1 MSPAHLVDVARIER
15 FLARK
20 GWTWRAM
27 EQGRTPLSLTEIQLL
42 IICSDPV
49 LWAEQFLIERHA
61 PGRQRWKLY
70 PHQARSLR
78 YLGSTIHECGA
89 EVGKT
94 REIVVRALWRA
105 ITGKGDQLIT
115 AAQDG
120 HLDSI
125 YDEMAYLINA
135 DSWLGAQVDQDASKV
150 KPYRKIVW
158 QGGNI
163 IHFRPIG
170 YDGAAIRGL
179 HVVAGYMD
187 EASKVKSR
195 PAFGEFFG
203 RILPG
208 GTSHLY
214 STPDG
219 DRSCRFFELCQQ
231 AANSD
236 GLIDAAPDEPIAAL
250 PGDSAVKFRWPKT
263 VMPAPFWS
271 HERERKLLE
280 QYGGRDSSDYQMLVE
295 GNWGDPAASVFP
307 WEVFSRCLGYVPDFV
322 DARLLWQAGTIHV
335 EAHELNAAY
344 RALRRSGDEDREA
357 EQPTRLV
364 LDDELDAHNVDI
376 VGLVRRLIRP
386 VPGLLVGSADFGST
400 NDPTEIAVRRV
411 VGDRRE
417 WVLRLQLRRCSYDD
431 QLAVLRAVDKVM
443 TPALGWGCDAGGV
456 GRAVVDLMA
465 ADQQFEDRVSG
476 YVFNTR
482 RPAVNL
488 ETGEEVLD
496 PATQR
501 PRTIQVKD
509 LATQLLEQ
517 GFQRQQHVVP
527 WIADYMRD
535 YPSHTA
541 RRLSNGDRSFSGV
554 NDHVIDEARCS
565 ELRILETAGGFLAST
580 GAGMPPELEL
590 CVPQGARRD
599 SSALEA
605 FA

>member
-15 FLARK
+15 FLARQ
-20 GWTWRAM
+20 GWTWREM

-49 LWAEQFLIERHA
+49 LLAEKCFVERHA
-61 PGRQRWKLY
+61 PGQQRWRFFD
-70 PHQARSLR
+70 HQKRSLR
-78 YLGSTIHECGA
+78 YRGSTIHECGA

-94 REIVVRALWRA
+94 RDIIARATTRA

-125 YDEMAYLINA
+125 YDEMTYLLNA
-135 DSWLGAQVDQDASKV
+135 DAWLGEQIDQEASKV
-150 KPYRKIVW
+150 KPYRKLVW
-158 QGGNI
+158 KGGNI

-179 HVVAGYMD
+179 HVMAAYMD

-195 PAFGEFFG
+195 AAFGEFFG

-231 AANSD
+231 AVNAD
-236 GLIDAAPDEPIAAL
+236 GLIDANPDEPIASI
-250 PGDSAVKFRWPKT
+250 GDAPVKFRWPKS
-263 VMPAPFWS
+263 VMPAPYWS
-271 HERERKLLE
+271 AARERQLIE

-307 WEVFSRCLGYVPDFV
+307 WEVFSRCLGYVADFV
-322 DARLLWQAGTIHV
+322 DARLLWQHGLIHV
-335 EAHELNAAY
+335 ESHELNPAY
-344 RALRRSGDEDREA
+344 RALRRTGDEDREA

-376 VGLVRRLIRP
+376 VALVRRLIRP
-386 VPGLLVGSADFGST
+386 VHGVLVGSADFGST
-400 NDPTEIAVRRV
+400 NDPTEIGIRRL

-431 QLAVLRAVDKVM
+431 QLAVLRAVDTVM
-443 TPALGWGCDAGGV
+443 RPALGWGCDAGGV
-456 GRAVVDLMA
+456 GRVVVDLME
-465 ADQQFEDRVSG
+465 ADDQFSGRVSG

-488 ETGEEVLD
+488 ETGDEVID
-496 PATQR
+496 PATGR
-501 PRTIQVKD
+501 ARTIQMKE
-509 LATQLLEQ
+509 LATQLLES
-517 GFQRQQHVVP
+517 GFQRQGHLVP
-527 WIADYMRD
+527 WISDYMRD

-541 RRLSNGDRSFSGV
+541 KRNSTGDRTFSGV
-554 NDHVIDEARCS
+554 NDHVIDEARVA
-565 ELRILETAGGFLAST
+565 ELRILESYGGFALSGA
-580 GAGMPPELEL
+580 AGMPPELAD
-590 CVPQGARRD
+590 CVPAGSARE
-599 SSALEA
+599 SLAAMEA